1 MLFTLL
7 TFPLRCTLDIEQC
20 GRGPLFHGPFANEAI
35 KSLLPRLWKGAGGG
49 RVGGGEASHLLP
61 QQTPEHLSASSCTRN
76 TQQALLLLSPPAPLL
91 VVSSCLF
98 SARHRQRSQ
107 AASGHVYV
115 RRAEPQPV
123 GTKRKKWEW
132 NDV

>member
-35 KSLLPRLWKGAGGG
+35 KSLLPRLWKGAEGW
-49 RVGGGEASHLLP
+49 GGEASHLLP
-61 QQTPEHLSASSCTRN
+61 QQTPQHLSASSCTRN
-76 TQQALLLLSPPAPLL
+76 TQQALLLLSRPAPLL
-91 VVSSCLF
+91 VVSSCQCG
-98 SARHRQRSQ
+98 AQHRQRSQ
-107 AASGHVYV
+107 AASGHVYA

-123 GTKRKKWEW
+123 GAKRKKWKW
-132 NDV
+132 DDV

>member
-49 RVGGGEASHLLP
+49 GGEASHLLP

-76 TQQALLLLSPPAPLL
+76 TQRAPLLLSLL
-91 VVSSCLF
+91 VVSTCRCN
-98 SARHRQRSQ
+98 AQDRQRSQ
-107 AASGHVYV
+107 AASGHVDA

-123 GTKRKKWEW
+123 ARKRKM
-132 NDV
+132 VGMG